1 MKLCICSGGH
11 TRSVALA
18 RAFQGPA
25 IAVGI
30 NRCEPD
36 KFLIL
41 LLLADEIHICCRLD
55 KTEERIVYTANK
67 KTFDHT
73 NLMPE
78 DIWGTPTHPDLIEI
92 CNKIVAMRWQD
103 WVVKYE

>member
-36 KFLIL
+36 RFIQL
-41 LLLADEIHICCRLD
+41 LNLADEIHVCCKLNQNEWSVVNWGAKSRMSN
-55 KTEERIVYTANK
+55 V
-67 KTFDHT
+67 FDHT
-73 NLMPE
+73 DVMPE
-78 DIWGTPTHPDLIEI
+78 DIWGTPTHPDLVAI
-92 CNKIVAMRWQD
+92 CERIVRAND
-103 WVVKYE
+103 VK